1 MHMGMRQRLST
12 SFHPQTDG
20 QMEQMN
26 QTIEQYI
33 RLYCNYQ
40 PDNWTELLSLAEF
53 AYNNAFQT
61 TIKCSPFY
69 ANYGYHPRFSMTPQ
83 NQKITMSAPAAA
95 TLANQL
101 RTLHEKLIE
110 NIKLAQNHQAKFYDA
125 RHKPIEF
132 QRGDRVWLLSR
143 NIRTEC
149 PNKKLDW
156 KRLGPYTVI
165 ERIGTQAYRLDL
177 PRTMKIHPV
186 FHISLLEQYKPSII
200 PGRIQE
206 PPPSIIINGE
216 FECEVED
223 ILDSKYLRRRLFY
236 FVKWKGHPE
245 SENSW
250 EPATEVENAPRLTNQ
265 FHARYPKKP
274 GPSPVHNLH
283 VTCLALEGG
292 GIVRNKRLFNDCSG
306 CQSNHHIVARATLFL
321 FFMFH
326 IIVHSLEPKSCT
338 NLWDPLNHP

>member
-1 MHMGMRQRLST
+1 MGTRQRLST

-20 QMEQMN
+20 QTERMN
-26 QTIEQYI
+26 QTIEQYL
-33 RLYCNYQ
+33 RLYCNHQ
-40 PDNWTELLSLAEF
+40 QDNWTELLSLAEF

-69 ANYGYHPRFSMTPQ
+69 ANYGYHPRFSMIPQ

-143 NIRTEC
+143 NIRTERR
-149 PNKKLDW
+149 NKKLDW

-177 PRTMKIHPV
+177 LRTMKIHPV
-186 FHISLLEQYKPSII
+186 FHISLLDQYKPSII

-206 PPPSIIINGE
+206 PPLPIIINGE
-216 FECEVED
+216 FEYEVED

-236 FVKWKGHPE
+236 FRQMETTPRIRELMGTGDRGRKRPP
-245 SENSW
+245 SN
-250 EPATEVENAPRLTNQ
+250 EPIPRQVSQETRP
-265 FHARYPKKP
+265 F
-274 GPSPVHNLH
+274 PSPQPTRHMAHGTSPLKGGVISGSHAYSI
-283 VTCLALEGG
+283 ALESFSSIGMP
-292 GIVRNKRLFNDCSG
+292 LNDSSG
-306 CQSNHHIVARATLFL
+306 CQSNHSYGCQGNPFPFL
-321 FFMFH
+321 R
-326 IIVHSLEPKSCT
+326 VS
-338 NLWDPLNHP
+338 HP